1 MESKSVQRHAQ
12 FLLALLAAPLI
23 AACAT
28 GRSPGPDAQVVEAST
43 PAGTPTRA
51 AAARPQLG
59 YALPAG
65 RHVCELGHH
74 VSLRRTAGDS
84 ANLDLEWQGKRYSM
98 TRHRS
103 SSGLPR
109 YENQSSHLVW
119 IELPW
124 KGMLLDGRSGRPLA
138 NECKPA

>member
-1 MESKSVQRHAQ
+1 MAMALNPKT
-12 FLLALLAAPLI
+12 LLALPAATLI
-23 AACAT
+23 AACA
-28 GRSPGPDAQVVEAST
+28 SAPAPPAAAPVVEAGT
-43 PAGTPTRA
+43 PAG
-51 AAARPQLG
+51 AAARRPAAGRTQLG
-59 YALPAG
+59 YALPGG
-65 RHVCELGHH
+65 RHDCELGQH
-74 VSLRRTAGDS
+74 VSLLRSAGDPDRV
-84 ANLDLEWQGKRYSM
+84 DLEWQGTRYAM

-109 YENQSSHLVW
+109 YEHAASRLVW